1 MIILKLF
8 AFCKYI
14 GRIIAKLEQLDIMK
28 DTLIF
33 FTSDNGPESGSSG
46 LATPFK
52 DRKRSMME
60 GIYAKKKKNYT
71 KKDMHIY
78 LFLHRRYSG
87 ADYCRMGGQDTTLLY
102 ISHTR

>member
-1 MIILKLF
+1 LKFF
-8 AFCKYI
+8 AFVNI

-46 LATPFK
+46 MATPFK

-60 GIYAKKKKNYT
+60 GI
-71 KKDMHIY
+71 
-78 LFLHRRYSG
+78 
-87 ADYCRMGGQDTTLLY
+87 
-102 ISHTR
+102 